1 MNIDRVKTLGSALN
15 DIASRKLGVVAL
27 YHGFTYELLGNGNT
41 WALAGSAF
49 VCGAYVFSQS
59 IEDAVERVCSAWV
72 APEKNVKNA

>member
-1 MNIDRVKTLGSALN
+1 
-15 DIASRKLGVVAL
+15 L